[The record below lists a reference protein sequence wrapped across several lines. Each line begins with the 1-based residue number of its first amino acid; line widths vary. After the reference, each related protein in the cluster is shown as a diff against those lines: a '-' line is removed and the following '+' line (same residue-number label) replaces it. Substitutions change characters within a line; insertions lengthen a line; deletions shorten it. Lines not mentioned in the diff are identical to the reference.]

1 MADGRIR
8 VALDAMGGDDGP
20 AMVVKGAVRALR
32 QTPNL
37 DLILVGDQ
45 TRLEAMVARQRG
57 VDPGRL
63 RIIHADGVVRN
74 EDKPSVALRQGGES
88 SMRKAIDL
96 VRDGQADC
104 VVSAGNTGALMAMS
118 KISLRMLKGISRPAM
133 VTRLP
138 TRSGECC
145 MLDLGAN
152 VECDAENLIQFALMG
167 AIFATVVGGVAHPH
181 VGLLNVGS
189 EEQKGHDEL
198 REAAAALRQLDGYPR
213 RPVRARIDA
222 VNVSGAV

>member
-1 MADGRIR
+1 MGGEGRRGSRLADGRIR

-20 AMVVKGAVRALR
+20 AMVVKGAAQAL
-32 QTPNL
+32 QATPDL

-45 TRLEAMVARQRG
+45 PRLEPMLARLRG
-57 VDPGRL
+57 VERGRV
-63 RIIHADGVVRN
+63 RIVHAEGVVLN
-74 EDKPSVALRQGGES
+74 EEKPSVALRQGGKT

-96 VRDGQADC
+96 VRDGEADC

-167 AIFATVVGGVAHPH
+167 AIFAAVVGGVAHPR

-198 REAAAALRQLDGYPR
+198 REAAAVLRRL
-213 RPVRARIDA
+213 
-222 VNVSGAV
+222 SGGDF